1 MSFNPIGA
9 LALREQRW
17 NQMIPGIRNMR
28 AQRKQD
34 RQRRIDIEVN
44 NRVKRNKDIEQFE
57 RQGLSPE
64 EARAKSEA
72 LYQQALKDQRD
83 ARIKHQGIGGL
94 ASSYINPFSQ
104 EYRDRTEADAEQEA
118 MSKREADLKAKEA
131 LAEKMKTEPENV
143 DIGEAKGLGIEWDG
157 EDGKRKWFIRE
168 PAGD

>member
-17 NQMIPGIRNMR
+17 NQMIQGIRNMR

-64 EARAKSEA
+64 EARAKAEA
-72 LYQQALKDQRD
+72 LYQQSLKDQRD

-104 EYRDRTEADAEQEA
+104 AWEDRKAANAEQEA
-118 MSKREADLKAKEA
+118 MSKREAALKAKEA
-131 LAEKMKTEPENV
+131 FKEKASISKGKALENMPE
-143 DIGEAKGLGIEWDG
+143 DELKALGIDFG
-157 EDGKRKWFIRE
+157 EEGFIRE
-168 PAGD
+168 PVE